1 MRMYDSDPQV
11 REELL
16 RAGQCLNDRGVRK
29 FKESVDLMRRNEKAM
44 EIVQDEHG
52 EDAIREVFKKGGK
65 LEGNS
70 NPDME
75 AKVYQCNS
83 IKCNC
88 SWSI

>member
-1 MRMYDSDPQV
+1 MGVSMAVTEVVKFSEGRLSEKYIWDQRHNMRMYDSDPQV

-52 EDAIREVFKKGGK
+52 DGEDAIR
-65 LEGNS
+65 
-70 NPDME
+70 
-75 AKVYQCNS
+75 
-83 IKCNC
+83 
-88 SWSI
+88 